1 MKYKMVKYFT
11 DFQCSVF
18 EEIKKIPKGQ
28 TVTYKQIAEKIG
40 KPRAYRAVANA
51 CGRNPDPE
59 TIPCHRVVRSDGGIG
74 GYSLKGGV
82 AKKRKLLMSEN
93 QSSKNF

>member
-1 MKYKMVKYFT
+1 MVKYFT

-18 EEIKKIPKGQ
+18 EEIKKIPKGH
-28 TVTYKQIAEKIG
+28 TVSYKQLAEKIG
-40 KPRAYRAVANA
+40 KPRAYRAVAHA
-51 CGRNPDPE
+51 CGKNPDPD

-82 AKKRKLLMSEN
+82 TKKRKLLMLEN

>member
-1 MKYKMVKYFT
+1 MVKYFT

-28 TVTYKQIAEKIG
+28 TVTYKQLAEKIG

-51 CGRNPDPE
+51 CGMNPDPE
-59 TIPCHRVVRSDGGIG
+59 AIPCHRVVRSDGGIG

-82 AKKRKLLMSEN
+82 TKKRRLLMLEN